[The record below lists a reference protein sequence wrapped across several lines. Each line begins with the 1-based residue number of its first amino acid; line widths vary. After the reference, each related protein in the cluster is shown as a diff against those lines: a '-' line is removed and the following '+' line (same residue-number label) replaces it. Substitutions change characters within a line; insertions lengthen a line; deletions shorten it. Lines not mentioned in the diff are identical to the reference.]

1 VTPHSLSIQAP
12 TSRVVRGKQ
21 LVAGF
26 WRRTNLAVCRLGPEI
41 YRDAT

>member
-1 VTPHSLSIQAP
+1 MDCRDFL
-12 TSRVVRGKQ
+12 Q